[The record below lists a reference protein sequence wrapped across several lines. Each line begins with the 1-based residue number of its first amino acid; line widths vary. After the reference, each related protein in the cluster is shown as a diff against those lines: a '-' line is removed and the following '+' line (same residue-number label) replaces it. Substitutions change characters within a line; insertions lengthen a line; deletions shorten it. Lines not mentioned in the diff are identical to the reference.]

1 MYGRSRGLNH
11 RKSPAPGPQT
21 GAPLASAR
29 MPNVALNTGESAA
42 QVASV
47 AQPKTAEKPMQNKRP
62 LLTLKPKGK

>member
-1 MYGRSRGLNH
+1 
-11 RKSPAPGPQT
+11 
-21 GAPLASAR
+21 